1 MHTEDNF
8 LKRWAE
14 LSPAKQALLEKRLRP
29 EPMHEASSN
38 AIPRRP
44 QEGTV
49 PLSFAQQR
57 LWFLQQLEPES
68 TVYNEAMAIRLKGP
82 LHVEALTRAAQEI
95 MRRHEVLRST
105 FPIVA
110 GQTIQVIDPSLHVD
124 LSVPLIDLRGV
135 PQAEREAEV
144 QRRTTQEVQRPF
156 HLTEEIPWR
165 RALLQIDEEEH
176 VALNIM
182 HHIITDAWSM
192 EVFVHELTNLYAAF
206 CADQPSSL
214 PELTLQYADYA
225 HWQRQWLQGGILDT
239 QLVYWKRKLG
249 GALPVLELPT
259 DRPRPTVQT
268 YHGRRC
274 PLALP
279 GSLSQALQGLSR
291 QEGVT
296 LFMLLLAAFK
306 VWLHRYSGQE
316 DLLVGS
322 PIANRTR
329 PELEDL
335 LGCFV
340 NTLVLRT
347 DLSGNPTFGE
357 LVQRVREV
365 TLQAYDHQD
374 VPFEKLVEEL
384 QPARN
389 LRYSPLFQV
398 MFVLQ
403 NVPLAAQDLS
413 GLVISPFKLENTTAK
428 FDLSLCLQETE
439 QGLSGYLEY
448 NTDLFEA
455 SSIERMLGHFQRLL
469 EAIVADPTRRLA
481 DLPLL
486 SEAEQQLLLLHWNA
500 TQTAAQEP
508 LDLLTR
514 FEAQVARSPQA
525 MAARCGEQWLSYQQ
539 LHQQA
544 SQLTQHLQ
552 AHGVGRE
559 TLVGLLAE
567 RGLPL
572 LSAILAVFKAGGAYL
587 PLDPRHPAARLRQI
601 VQHSRC
607 PLVLASSATI
617 STLEHILQ
625 ELPGESRPQVL
636 LLEEL
641 LGQEPGAAS
650 PVVPAH
656 PRQLAY
662 VIYTSGSSGAPKGVM
677 VEQAGMLNHLQA
689 KISALQLSAADR
701 VAQTASQCFDI
712 SVWQLLA
719 ALLVGG
725 EVHIL
730 PDEVAHDPA
739 RLLQQIEGQHLSVLE
754 TVPSLLRALLD
765 TLEAAEQG
773 SQPDL
778 AGLRWL
784 MPTGE
789 ALPTELGRRWL
800 RLYPHVPLV
809 NAYGPTECSDDV
821 THHFLQEMPEE
832 RAGSVPIGRPIAN
845 TQLYVL
851 DARLRPVPIGVN
863 GQLYVG
869 GVGVGRGYLAEA
881 GRTAE
886 AFGPD
891 PFSGVVGARLYR
903 TGDVAR
909 YRADGTL
916 EFLGRLDQQVKLRG
930 YRIELGEI
938 EAVLR
943 QQAGVRDCVV
953 LLREDVP
960 DTPRLVAYVVTQPE
974 QSASVKEWQRAVGE
988 VLPEYMLPSAY
999 VLLDA
1004 LPRTPNGKLD
1014 RLALPAPSQDRSLSE
1029 TAYVAPR
1036 TPIEAELATIWSQL
1050 LGLERVGIH
1059 DNFFEVGGHSLLIT
1073 QIIARLRDV
1082 FQVELPLRVL
1092 FKSPTVAELS
1102 SAIERVK
1109 ARSDE
1114 LRKPS
1119 VTAISRDTYRL
1130 KRSSLAGIADSS
1142 RTKTEG

>member
-1 MHTEDNF
+1 MYTNED
-8 LKRWAE
+8 LLQRRVE
-14 LSPAKQALLEKRLRP
+14 LSAAKLALLEKRRRREPTYGARP
-29 EPMHEASSN
+29 DS
-38 AIPRRP
+38 IRRRP
-44 QEGTV
+44 QDNPA

-68 TVYNEAMAIRLKGP
+68 TVYNELFASRLKGKLIVP
-82 LHVEALTRAAQEI
+82 ALTQAAQEI

-105 FPIVA
+105 YTAVD
-110 GQTIQVIDPSLHVD
+110 GQVIQAID
-124 LSVPLIDLRGV
+124 LSRHLDLTVPLIDLREV
-135 PQAEREAEV
+135 PQAEREAGV
-144 QRRTTQEVQRPF
+144 QRWMTHEVQRPF
-156 HLTEEIPWR
+156 HLAQEIPWR
-165 RALLQIDEEEH
+165 MTLLRLDEEEH

-192 EVFVHELTNLYAAF
+192 EVFVQELATLYAAF
-206 CADQPSSL
+206 CADQPSPL

-225 HWQRQWLQGGILDT
+225 HWQRQWLEGGILDT
-239 QLVYWKRKLG
+239 QLAYWKRQLG
-249 GALPVLELPT
+249 GALPVLELPA
-259 DRPRPTVQT
+259 DRARSAVSTHHGCKRSVLLPR
-268 YHGRRC
+268 
-274 PLALP
+274 
-279 GSLSQALQGLSR
+279 SLSQGLQGLSR

-296 LFMLLLAAFK
+296 LFMLLLAVFK
-306 VWLHRYSGQE
+306 VWLYRYSGQE

-544 SQLTQHLQ
+544 SQLAQHLQ

-739 RLLQQIEGQHLSVLE
+739 RLLQQIEGQRLSVLE

-765 TLEAAEQG
+765 TL
-773 SQPDL
+773 
-778 AGLRWL
+778 
-784 MPTGE
+784 
-789 ALPTELGRRWL
+789 
-800 RLYPHVPLV
+800 
-809 NAYGPTECSDDV
+809 
-821 THHFLQEMPEE
+821 
-832 RAGSVPIGRPIAN
+832 
-845 TQLYVL
+845 
-851 DARLRPVPIGVN
+851 
-863 GQLYVG
+863 
-869 GVGVGRGYLAEA
+869 
-881 GRTAE
+881 
-886 AFGPD
+886 
-891 PFSGVVGARLYR
+891 
-903 TGDVAR
+903 
-909 YRADGTL
+909 
-916 EFLGRLDQQVKLRG
+916 
-930 YRIELGEI
+930 
-938 EAVLR
+938 
-943 QQAGVRDCVV
+943 
-953 LLREDVP
+953 
-960 DTPRLVAYVVTQPE
+960 
-974 QSASVKEWQRAVGE
+974 
-988 VLPEYMLPSAY
+988 
-999 VLLDA
+999 
-1004 LPRTPNGKLD
+1004 
-1014 RLALPAPSQDRSLSE
+1014 
-1029 TAYVAPR
+1029 
-1036 TPIEAELATIWSQL
+1036 
-1050 LGLERVGIH
+1050 
-1059 DNFFEVGGHSLLIT
+1059 
-1073 QIIARLRDV
+1073 
-1082 FQVELPLRVL
+1082 
-1092 FKSPTVAELS
+1092 
-1102 SAIERVK
+1102 
-1109 ARSDE
+1109 
-1114 LRKPS
+1114 
-1119 VTAISRDTYRL
+1119 
-1130 KRSSLAGIADSS
+1130 
-1142 RTKTEG
+1142 